1 MMKNEIIE
9 RVKAPTPGFF
19 KKVRSIGLT
28 VGAVGTALL
37 SAPVSLPA
45 VLVTAAGYMVAVGL
59 VASAVSTAAR
69 EDKK

>member
-1 MMKNEIIE
+1 MKNEIIE
-9 RVKAPTPGFF
+9 RVKAPTPNFF

-45 VLVTAAGYMVAVGL
+45 AVLTLAGYMVAAGL
-59 VASAVSTAAR
+59 VASVLSSTAR